1 MRGVRIPYD
10 IRQFFCC
17 YDCGTRDY
25 APRLASS
32 RNTSTKDWRGISL
45 DYTTVTRDAVNA
57 LLAAKEAA
65 YGVIEQQRTLI
76 DGHKVREEMRAAAKN
91 FEEYCEDYIPLVRS
105 LNDRLHETKENSTSC
120 CYQKLKNKST
130 NAQNATLTAI
140 DGSYIAFGDTVG
152 KTVLVVDSDCADCL
166 IYVQLFVDAITATT
180 FTISDGPDTVDSKN
194 FTAPRFFGPKVTVD
208 LQKNYYSNYVLS
220 FTRTTEKS
228 TSPNPQAHTF
238 FCDDD
243 EPIFSVDVKDV
254 SSNCT
259 VELYLSGIPGSDD
272 GKEKYRLMHFNSTT
286 LIGYMTSYVR
296 SPAATFLVPA
306 GCNAT
311 LIVKPTT
318 EADVVAPKPVP
329 QAWGWVMSHEYP
341 GNFAATP
348 ANVGHRNLTIESS
361 WKGEAFVG
369 FDFESVDPG
378 SSGSLELYAGAIEM
392 NITKQAN
399 RTDIGGL
406 GKQIKLYWRP
416 SADTKSGFLARFAV
430 LTDEPIVASTT
441 RKPQDEDNAAQKP
454 FFFLLPLAYFLTIL
468 ISYF

>member
-1 MRGVRIPYD
+1 MELFRRIL
-10 IRQFFCC
+10 QFCSF
-17 YDCGTRDY
+17 
-25 APRLASS
+25 LIVLHS
-32 RNTSTKDWRGISL
+32 IS
-45 DYTTVTRDAVNA
+45 
-57 LLAAKEAA
+57 
-65 YGVIEQQRTLI
+65 
-76 DGHKVREEMRAAAKN
+76 
-91 FEEYCEDYIPLVRS
+91 
-105 LNDRLHETKENSTSC
+105 
-120 CYQKLKNKST
+120 
-130 NAQNATLTAI
+130 AQNATLTAI
-140 DGSYIAFGDTVG
+140 D
-152 KTVLVVDSDCADCL
+152 VDSDCVDCL

-180 FTISDGPDTVDSKN
+180 FTISDGTDTVDSKN

-228 TSPNPQAHTF
+228 KNTAKFDFTHQLSRLDDKGETNVVQASPNPQAHTF

-286 LIGYMTSYVR
+286 LIGYITSYVR

-361 WKGEAFVG
+361 WKEEAFVG

-416 SADTKSGFLARFAV
+416 SADTKTGFLARFAV

-441 RKPQDEDNAAQKP
+441 RKPHDEDNAAQKP
-454 FFFLLPLAYFLTIL
+454 FFFLLPLAYFVAIL